1 MEATDDCEQSKG
13 KVPPSGT
20 VAAGSRSSHSS
31 SAAASDPCNQ
41 QEGLSHSFGSQVVGR
56 LRLMPFF
63 RCPSLQTGRTWIQI
77 IPNVGLNCHLMR
89 SSKFCPTSPPSD
101 FSSYMSY
108 SQLPLAYVV
117 SCQPHTSPSQW
128 LWADYKGRAKA
139 LVKYTLQFD
148 LFPMRG
154 LLVLFSIYS

>member
-63 RCPSLQTGRTWIQI
+63 
-77 IPNVGLNCHLMR
+77 
-89 SSKFCPTSPPSD
+89 
-101 FSSYMSY
+101 
-108 SQLPLAYVV
+108 
-117 SCQPHTSPSQW
+117 
-128 LWADYKGRAKA
+128 
-139 LVKYTLQFD
+139 
-148 LFPMRG
+148 
-154 LLVLFSIYS
+154 